1 MRNIYFISNM
11 HHDLYPENSRSKF
24 STNIDQ
30 NYLKYIPSGRIEAA
44 IKSITFDNAR
54 KIPMRSHEFLGIK
67 SNISDPIISSGQW
80 NNLLY
85 TFNVES
91 NNSIVNIDITN
102 PTFFSTTREKL
113 ASAKFEI
120 VD

>member
-54 KIPMRSHEFLGIK
+54 KIPMRSH
-67 SNISDPIISSGQW
+67 
-80 NNLLY
+80 
-85 TFNVES
+85 
-91 NNSIVNIDITN
+91 
-102 PTFFSTTREKL
+102 
-113 ASAKFEI
+113 
-120 VD
+120 